1 MMKHLMIMLAVLA
14 MATVANAGLVLD
26 PVEVDLGDSLNIQT
40 DPIDVADVQQ
50 AVFLVVGGGGG
61 VLDAGTMVYPGPDL
75 NVITDYTGLD
85 PDITEIIDG
94 VIGEASTRMD
104 LVEIF
109 SSSGEP
115 PDVVGV
121 LATYIVTQAATDAGG
136 TPVYILNGDT
146 AEIMSSATIVPE
158 PVTIALL
165 GLGGLFLRRRK

>member
-115 PDVVGV
+115 PDVLGV
-121 LATYIVTQAATDAGG
+121 LATYVVTQAAAVA

-165 GLGGLFLRRRK
+165 GLGGLFLRRRN

>member
-1 MMKHLMIMLAVLA
+1 MMKKLMTMLAVLA

-26 PVEVDLGDSLNIQT
+26 PAEVDSGMTLNIQT

-75 NVITDYTGLD
+75 NVITDFTGLD
-85 PDITEIIDG
+85 PDITAIIDG
-94 VIGEASTRMD
+94 VIGEASTRID

-109 SSSGEP
+109 SSSSAP

-121 LATYIVTQAATDAGG
+121 LASYSVTAVPASGG
-136 TPVYILNGDT
+136 TGVWLLNGDT
-146 AEIMSSATIVPE
+146 AEVMSSATIVPE

>member
-1 MMKHLMIMLAVLA
+1 MKQLMIMLAVLA
-14 MATVANAGLVLD
+14 MATVSNAGLVLD

-61 VLDAGTMVYPGPDL
+61 ALDAGTMVYPGPDL

-85 PDITEIIDG
+85 PDITDVIDG
-94 VIGEASTRMD
+94 VIGEASTRID
-104 LVEIF
+104 LVEVF
-109 SSSGEP
+109 SSSSAP

-121 LATYIVTQAATDAGG
+121 LATYVVTQAAIAT

-146 AEIMSSATIVPE
+146 AEVMSSATIVPE